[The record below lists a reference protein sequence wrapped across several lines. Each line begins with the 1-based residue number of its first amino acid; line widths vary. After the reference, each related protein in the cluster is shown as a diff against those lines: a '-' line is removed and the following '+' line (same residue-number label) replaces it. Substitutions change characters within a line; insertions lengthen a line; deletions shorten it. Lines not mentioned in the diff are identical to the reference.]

1 MLNPLNLNAALD
13 WQKFKRSTSY
23 VLTGRRTFK
32 NSQDSSWPSI
42 LGSFKAV
49 QGWTNL
55 SLNFLSAGSLQL
67 KWMKEGRKGSVIN
80 VMRSGSLD
88 ISNGRATNS
97 LKTFARVSP

>member
-1 MLNPLNLNAALD
+1 M
-13 WQKFKRSTSY
+13 
-23 VLTGRRTFK
+23 
-32 NSQDSSWPSI
+32 
-42 LGSFKAV
+42 GSFKVV

-55 SLNFLSAGSLQL
+55 SLNFLSALSLQL
-67 KWMKEGRKGSVIN
+67 KWMKEARKGFVII